1 MPPITQAA
9 EAAAAKRQPADRAR
23 RGPGRPKT
31 NHRGED
37 IREVDVEESSA
48 RIDEVVAAMNSAAD
62 DADPDAATDLLL
74 GIGDT
79 QPDTAAVP
87 STPTGTAPL
96 HRASTQVGM

>member
-9 EAAAAKRQPADRAR
+9 EAAAAKRQPADRA

-48 RIDEVVAAMNSAAD
+48 RIEEVVAAMNSAAD
-62 DADPDAATDLLL
+62 DADPDAATELLL
-74 GIGDT
+74 GIGET
-79 QPDTAAVP
+79 QQDTAAVP
-87 STPTGTAPL
+87 STPMGTAPL

>member
-1 MPPITQAA
+1 MPLITQAT
-9 EAAAAKRQPADRAR
+9 EAAAARRQPADRAR
-23 RGPGRPKT
+23 RGPGRPRI

-62 DADPDAATDLLL
+62 EADPDAAAELLL
-74 GIGDT
+74 GLDDT
-79 QPDTAAVP
+79 QADTAAAP
-87 STPTGTAPL
+87 STPAGTAPF